1 MLFFIIFVTH
11 IFYVGLFNIADS
23 VLVSLDILLEW
34 REHFKLGCPISNAI
48 AAKPEFLNKL
58 DCVSCIVAKTC
69 AICLRMREIA
79 ENKMAARN
87 TKEHCIFMLYCCIII
102 FLDVQR
108 CPK

>member
-1 MLFFIIFVTH
+1 MLI
-11 IFYVGLFNIADS
+11 
-23 VLVSLDILLEW
+23 SLDILLKW

-48 AAKPEFLNKL
+48 AAKLEFLNKKL

-69 AICLRMREIA
+69 AICVCKREIA
-79 ENKMAARN
+79 ESKMVARN

-102 FLDVQR
+102 LLDVQR